1 MPTASRVLLLSL
13 VVCLVSVPVRVTAE
27 PFLDAFVG
35 AAFTPKNDVDFRLNG
50 VRTDTR
56 SDFEDSFS
64 VGVRG
69 GYWFGF
75 FGVNLDVSYF
85 RPELDPDDATVN
97 GTRVETELDV
107 IGVGLNAMLRGQF
120 LRDTVVPHGR
130 LQPYVF
136 AGPTI
141 FFSRFEVDLSGAASG
156 KEDDVSTKL
165 GFTAGGG
172 LTYMFTSLL
181 GVFAEYR
188 FTYNRPE
195 FDLNGLR
202 VKPDLD
208 SHHVLGGLTLR
219 F

>member
-1 MPTASRVLLLSL
+1 MSTVSRVLLLSL
-13 VVCLVSVPVRVTAE
+13 VVCLVSVPVRATAE

-35 AAFTPKNDVDFRLNG
+35 AAFTPKNDVDLRLDG
-50 VRTDTR
+50 VRADTR
-56 SDFEDSFS
+56 SDFETSFS
-64 VGVRG
+64 VGARG

-75 FGVNLDVSYF
+75 FGINLDVSYF
-85 RPELDPDDATVN
+85 RPELDPDEATVN
-97 GTRVETELDV
+97 GTRIETATDV

-120 LRDTVVPHGR
+120 LKDTGVPHGR
-130 LQPYVF
+130 LQPYIF

-156 KEDDVSTKL
+156 DEDDVSTKL

-172 LTYMFTSLL
+172 LTYMFTQLL

-195 FDLNGLR
+195 FNLNGLR
-202 VKPDLD
+202 IKPDLD
-208 SHHVLGGLTLR
+208 SHHVLGGLTFR